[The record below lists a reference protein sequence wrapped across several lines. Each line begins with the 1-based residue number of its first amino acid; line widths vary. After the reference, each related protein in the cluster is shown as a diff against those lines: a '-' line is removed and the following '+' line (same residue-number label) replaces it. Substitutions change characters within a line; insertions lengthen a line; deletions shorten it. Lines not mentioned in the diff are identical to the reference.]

1 MKEKISRAWYGLLQ
15 FMSQMLYIVLTQGRA
30 YHCDRVPTHGGVLVI
45 SNHQSYFDPIL
56 VALPICRPFNP
67 MARDTLFR
75 NPLFGALIRSL
86 YAFPVRR
93 GSADMTAVKEAI
105 RRLRQNRIVL
115 MFPEGTRTRD
125 GSILPLQP
133 GVVLIAQ
140 RAGVPILPAVIDGA
154 FESWPRRSLLPS
166 PHPISVIYGQPI
178 SNDELKKADPQEVIQ
193 RLHKEMVALQSEVR
207 QYRKKSVAATGSLL
221 QKRSVSQ

>member
-1 MKEKISRAWYGLLQ
+1 MKQRLTAAWYRLLQ
-15 FMSQMLYIVLTQGRA
+15 FMSQMLFITFVQGRA
-30 YHCDRVPTHGGVLVI
+30 YHRERIPAKGGVLVI
-45 SNHQSYFDPIL
+45 ANHQSYLDPIL
-56 VALPICRPFNP
+56 AALPIGRPFNP

-75 NPLFGALIRSL
+75 NPLFSALIRSL

-93 GSADMTAVKEAI
+93 GKADMNAVKEAI
-105 RRLRQNRIVL
+105 RRLRQGRIVL

-154 FESWPRRSLLPS
+154 FEAWPRRRLLPS
-166 PHPISVIYGQPI
+166 PHPIRVIYGRPVVVNSGQ
-178 SNDELKKADPQEVIQ
+178 DVTAEEVTQKLHEQMIQ
-193 RLHKEMVALQSEVR
+193 LQKEVR
-207 QYRKKSVAATGSLL
+207 QYRRGV
-221 QKRSVSQ
+221 R